1 MARPTKHNVDYFSH
15 DTHMRNDLKIKALRR
30 KYGHKGYSFW
40 NMILEHLG
48 ECEYF
53 EYELTEFNIELV
65 SADFDIDTEEITDMI
80 QFCIKLELLQIYN
93 NFLTCDKLTNRL
105 EETVL
110 VKRKDYSRNNSKR
123 MTFGEVNSELTPMIE
138 VNDGINTQS
147 KGKESK
153 GKESK
158 VNESKEQ
165 ESTLH
170 ETKVKCSK
178 VKETEVQ
185 ETHDSSYTDYTS
197 EPSLDGDG
205 SLSDGEEFKDWESL
219 VIKGLK

>member
-53 EYELTEFNIELV
+53 EYEWTEFNIELL
-65 SADFDIDTEEITDMI
+65 SADFDIDSEEINDMVH
-80 QFCIKLELLQIYN
+80 FCIKLELLQFYN
-93 NFLTCDKLTNRL
+93 NFLTCDNLTNRL
-105 EETVL
+105 EDSVL
-110 VKRKDYSRNNSKR
+110 VKRKEYSRNNSKR
-123 MTFGEVNSELTPMIE
+123 IMLDVVNSELTRLKE

-147 KGKESK
+147 KV
-153 GKESK
+153 KESK
-158 VNESKEQ
+158 VK

-178 VKETEVQ
+178 VQETEYNFY
-185 ETHDSSYTDYTS
+185 ELDTL
-197 EPSLDGDG
+197 EPSLGGDG
-205 SLSDGEEFKDWESL
+205 SILIESGDEL
-219 VIKGLK
+219 MELISNQLK